1 MNARPLLVAVVVL
14 AAGCAGNARPPTSAT
29 GVAGTSAGSVTS
41 GAIPPSGSASTS
53 VSRSPTS
60 RASSATRSPTSSS
73 SRPSGSSTSASETLA
88 AQLDAIAREAASRY
102 GGTAG
107 VAVAAPGAAPVS
119 GGTWATGPAW
129 STAKVPVAVAA
140 IAQDPGDQRL
150 RDLAS
155 AAIRLSDNASAEA
168 LWASLGDPQAAGA
181 QTQAVVRGLGDR
193 HTVVQWERIRPPFTA
208 FGQTQWA
215 LTDQAVAAAGL
226 PCLASAAPVL
236 DLMGRIDPS
245 QAFGLGHVPGARFKG
260 GWGPDPSGRYLTRQF
275 GVIGAGSGHVGVAIA
290 AQPAAGSFEAGQGA
304 LSLMA
309 ERLAGVGGLPG
320 SACAR

>member
-29 GVAGTSAGSVTS
+29 GVVGTSAGSVTS

-53 VSRSPTS
+53 GSGGPTS
-60 RASSATRSPTSSS
+60 RSSSS
-73 SRPSGSSTSASETLA
+73 SRASGSGSSTSASETLA
-88 AQLDAIAREAASRY
+88 AQLDAIAREAVSRY

-168 LWASLGDPQAAGA
+168 LWASLGDPQTAGA

-215 LTDQAVAAAGL
+215 LADQAVAAAGL

-320 SACAR
+320 AACAR

>member
-29 GVAGTSAGSVTS
+29 GVVGTSAGSVTS

-53 VSRSPTS
+53 GSGGPTS
-60 RASSATRSPTSSS
+60 RSSSS
-73 SRPSGSSTSASETLA
+73 SRASGSGSSTSASETLA
-88 AQLDAIAREAASRY
+88 AQLDAIARVAVSRY

-168 LWASLGDPQAAGA
+168 LWASLGDPQTAGA

-215 LTDQAVAAAGL
+215 LADQAVAAAGL

-320 SACAR
+320 AACAR